1 MVRMYQNNRLQEGSQ
16 FIMTDNEMPRQD
28 EPVQEEKTI
37 RLKPIQPMSQN
48 APAAPAPAGAASAPA
63 QHAAPP
69 HFSANPIPGA
79 KQTIRLRP
87 STMSGIG
94 HPPTGQASATDT
106 SRLSKRT
113 IKLTASRLSTVP
125 ADTIRMVKNGT
136 GIAPM
141 PAMSKTVPASDS
153 APAPAASS
161 APAAPAAAPSV
172 PNDGKTDT
180 SRLSR
185 RTIKL
190 TSAHSV
196 HAQASAPAPAPQTE
210 APAAPTASQPTI
222 KLNADTAGAA
232 PTASQ
237 PTIKLNADAAPTASQ
252 PTIKLNSGAAPT
264 ASQPTIKLNAGAAP
278 TSSQPTIKLN
288 AGGQSSQAQRTIKL
302 NSGSANKA
310 GQTIRLGTGT
320 QPSIQINKPEGASAD
335 GAAPSSPAA
344 EINPMEQLRQS
355 KAKAAQGSLPFFL
368 TSLAALL
375 ILGFLCFVLYAQY
388 ANLYQGAKISIPL
401 P

>member
-1 MVRMYQNNRLQEGSQ
+1 MHENNRVQEGSQ
-16 FIMTDNEMPRQD
+16 IIMTDNEMPQQD
-28 EPVQEEKTI
+28 ASTPQRTI
-37 RLKPIQPMSQN
+37 RLKPIQPIQQGAPASPASAESAP
-48 APAAPAPAGAASAPA
+48 APAAPV
-63 QHAAPP
+63 QHAAPT

-94 HPPTGQASATDT
+94 HPSAGQGSATDT

-113 IKLTASRLSTVP
+113 IKLTASRLSSVP
-125 ADTIRMVKNGT
+125 ADTIRMVKADT
-136 GIAPM
+136 GVAPM
-141 PAMSKTVPASDS
+141 
-153 APAPAASS
+153 PAASS
-161 APAAPAAAPSV
+161 APAEPAAAPTASPSV

-190 TSAHSV
+190 TAS
-196 HAQASAPAPAPQTE
+196 HAPAAAPAPQNE
-210 APAAPTASQPTI
+210 APS
-222 KLNADTAGAA
+222 
-232 PTASQ
+232 
-237 PTIKLNADAAPTASQ
+237 
-252 PTIKLNSGAAPT
+252 

-288 AGGQSSQAQRTIKL
+288 ANGQAPQSQAQRTIKL
-302 NSGSANKA
+302 NTGTANKA
-310 GQTIRLGTGT
+310 GQTIRLGSHT
-320 QPSIQINKPEGASAD
+320 QPSIQINKPEGAAGEAAS
-335 GAAPSSPAA
+335 GAPSA
-344 EINPMEQLRQS
+344 EINPVEQLRQS
-355 KAKAAQGSLPFFL
+355 KAKAAQGSMPFFL

>member
-222 KLNADTAGAA
+222 KLNA
-232 PTASQ
+232 
-237 PTIKLNADAAPTASQ
+237 
-252 PTIKLNSGAAPT
+252 
-264 ASQPTIKLNAGAAP
+264 
-278 TSSQPTIKLN
+278 
-288 AGGQSSQAQRTIKL
+288 GGQSSQAQRTIKL